1 MKDYRGF
8 AVAVFEQIRQAFPH
22 LKMKLLED
30 VNVDIAM
37 EILCQDGL
45 SFDISLNLQSDEL
58 HMSVGGLWVTWF
70 PCDDPQKVRQY
81 LSSVRGLISGEYRIV
96 EHLQWNS
103 VVKAELQR
111 PEATGWET
119 VAVSARFHLPI
130 SWLITKRILQNRIS
144 LPDQI

>member
-8 AVAVFEQIRQAFPH
+8 VVAVFDQIRQAFPH
-22 LKMKLLED
+22 LKMKLLLED

-37 EILCQDGL
+37 EIPCQDGL
-45 SFDISLNLQSDEL
+45 SFDINLDLQSDEL

-70 PCDDPQKVRQY
+70 PCDDPQKIRQY
-81 LSSVRGLISGEYRIV
+81 LSSVRGLLSGEYRIV

-111 PEATGWET
+111 PAGTGWET

-130 SWLITKRILQNRIS
+130 SWLSNKRILQNMS
-144 LPDQI
+144 LPDPI